1 MWKVEFR
8 DCFHTWLTAQSE
20 DCQTKVASSLRLLQE
35 FGPQLGR
42 PYVDSVKGSSFA
54 NMKEL
59 QIQEKGCPV
68 RAFFAFD
75 PERKAIILCAGD
87 KSNDKTFYLRL
98 IRIADEE
105 YREHLST
112 LGGVKL

>member
-59 QIQEKGCPV
+59 RIQEKGCPV
-68 RAFFAFD
+68 RAFLHS
-75 PERKAIILCAGD
+75 IQ
-87 KSNDKTFYLRL
+87 N
-98 IRIADEE
+98 
-105 YREHLST
+105 
-112 LGGVKL
+112 VKR